1 MYSEDQSEVS
11 ILDWQFAST
20 GSQVTEIVSLLL
32 ISSKAEVYED
42 HLTEALASY
51 WHSFTNTHK
60 TFKSPPSLAFEDLV
74 DAVDKSW
81 QVGFMMLMTSL
92 ESYLDQGKLAEERV
106 KRVVAFLND
115 KRVFETLLD
124 HR

>member
-20 GSQVTEIVSLLL
+20 GSKVTDIVSLLL
-32 ISSKAEVYED
+32 MSSEAEVYED

-51 WHSFTNTHK
+51 WHSFTNTLK
-60 TFKSPPSLAFEDLV
+60 IFKRPPSLAFEDLV
-74 DAVDKSW
+74 DAVDKSL

-92 ESYLDQGKLAEERV
+92 EPFESGKWPRG
-106 KRVVAFLND
+106 
-115 KRVFETLLD
+115 
-124 HR
+124 